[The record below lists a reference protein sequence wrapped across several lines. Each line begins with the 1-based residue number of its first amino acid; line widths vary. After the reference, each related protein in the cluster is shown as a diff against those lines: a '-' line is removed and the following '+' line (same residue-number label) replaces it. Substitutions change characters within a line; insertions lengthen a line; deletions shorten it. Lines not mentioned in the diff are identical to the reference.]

1 MRLFFKIFLCL
12 MLLLFSC
19 SATQA
24 APKSLHHD
32 LQVSLSLRENKI
44 SGLDRISLDPNQT
57 SSLIFY
63 LSKKVHVTKVAV
75 NGRPVAFT
83 FERGRLHVP
92 LSHKKRDR
100 QASVSVAYEG
110 VFNDPV
116 PESPLNTDNPGYGVT
131 GVISEKGVFLQG
143 GSGWYPEIPQ
153 GQATYRIRVDAP
165 EGVLA
170 VTLGKCLGHA
180 SNNGRTLST
189 YESKHPMEGLPLSA
203 ARYVV
208 QEKVKGHVKAATY
221 FFPGTA
227 HLAEAYLDATIRYI
241 TLYEKLF
248 GPYPFDRF
256 AVVENFFPTGYGF
269 PSYTLLGSSV
279 IRLPFIISTS
289 LGHEI
294 AHCWWGNGVYVDYEN
309 GNWSE
314 ALTTYVADYLYKE
327 RASPEEALDYR
338 LQILRKF
345 STLVT
350 PERDFPL
357 REFQTRYDPASQAI
371 GYGKGA
377 MVFHMLRQEVGED
390 VFWGALRDIFRERL
404 FQKTSW
410 KDFQEVFERHCQCS
424 LRRFFQQWL
433 DQKGAPLIS
442 LERVHSSR
450 SNNAWQV
457 SGFLVQA
464 RPLYALQLNL
474 SLESRRQQVTQRI
487 RVSKKETPFQII
499 SDGPPERLIVDP
511 AFDTFRRL
519 YPQEIPPSIN
529 AIKASPSVLIV
540 IAKQAG
546 SGAEIAARTL
556 ALSLGLQRFQIVPE
570 DQLNESAVREND
582 MVILGVPERKELLS
596 GLPPQ
601 VSVGKSGF
609 TLKGKTFSDPSDVF
623 FCVLRHPR
631 KNGGIIALFLPLSTA
646 YAGQVARKVTH
657 YGKYSYLVFS
667 QGINQV
673 KGIWPITES
682 PLIYTWRQRDDQD
695 SRE

>member
-1 MRLFFKIFLCL
+1 MKLLFKIFLCS
-12 MLLLFSC
+12 MLLLFPC
-19 SATQA
+19 SATRA

-32 LQVSLSLRENKI
+32 LQVSLSLLEKKI
-44 SGLDRISLDPNQT
+44 SGLDRISLNPGQT
-57 SSLIFY
+57 SSLLFY
-63 LSKKVHVTKVAV
+63 LSKKVRVTKVEV
-75 NGRPVAFT
+75 NGRSVAFT
-83 FERGRLHVP
+83 FNGGRLHVP
-92 LSHKKRDR
+92 LPVEKRAG
-100 QASVSVAYEG
+100 QVSISIAYEG
-110 VFNDPV
+110 VFDDPV
-116 PESPLNTDNPGYGVT
+116 PESPVNTDNPGYGVT
-131 GVISEKGVFLQG
+131 AVISEKGSFLQA
-143 GSGWYPEIPQ
+143 GSGWYPETPE

-180 SNNGRTLST
+180 THNGRTLST
-189 YESKHPMEGLPLSA
+189 YESKHPVEGLPLSA

-208 QEKVKGHVKAATY
+208 QEKVEGHVKAATY
-221 FFPGTA
+221 LFPRTD

-241 TLYEKLF
+241 TLYEKIF

-279 IRLPFIISTS
+279 IRLPFIIGTS

-294 AHCWWGNGVYVDYEN
+294 AHCWWGNGVYVDYED

-327 RASPEEALDYR
+327 RASPEEARDYR
-338 LQILRKF
+338 LHIFRKF
-345 STLVT
+345 ATLVT
-350 PERDFPL
+350 PEKDFPL
-357 REFQTRYDPASQAI
+357 REFQSRYDPASQAI

-377 MVFHMLRQEVGED
+377 MVFHMLRQELGED
-390 VFWGALRDIFRERL
+390 VFWGTLRDIFRERL

-424 LRRFFQQWL
+424 LRRFFQQWVY
-433 DQKGAPLIS
+433 QKGAPLLS

-450 SNNAWQV
+450 SDNVWRV

-464 RPLYALQLNL
+464 RSLYALQLNL
-474 SLESRRQQVTQRI
+474 SLESGPQQVTQKI
-487 RVSKKETPFQII
+487 SVSNKETPFQMM

-511 AFDTFRRL
+511 DFDSFRRL
-519 YPQEIPPSIN
+519 YSQEIPPSIN

-540 IAKQAG
+540 VTKQAG
-546 SGAEIAARTL
+546 SGAEEAAKTL
-556 ALSLGLQRFQIVPE
+556 PLSLGLRRFQIVRE
-570 DQLNESAVREND
+570 DQLDESAVREND
-582 MVILGVPERKELLS
+582 MVILGVPEKEELLS

-609 TLKGKTFSDPSDVF
+609 TLKGKTFSDPSAVF
-623 FCVLRHPR
+623 FGVFAHPM
-631 KNGGIIALFLPLSTA
+631 GGGRVMALFLPLSTA

-657 YGKYSYLVFS
+657 YGKYSYLIFS
-667 QGINQV
+667 RGFNQV
-673 KGIWPITES
+673 KGIWPISES
-682 PLIYTWRQRDDQD
+682 PLIYTWRQRDDQE
-695 SRE
+695 R

>member
-1 MRLFFKIFLCL
+1 
-12 MLLLFSC
+12 MLLILSC
-19 SATQA
+19 SATEA

-32 LQVSLSLRENKI
+32 LQVSLSLHEKKI
-44 SGLDRISLDPNQT
+44 SGLDRISLNPDQA
-57 SSLIFY
+57 SSLLFY
-63 LSKKVHVTKVAV
+63 LSKKAHVIKVKV
-75 NGRPVAFT
+75 NGRSVAFT
-83 FERGRLHVP
+83 FEEGRLHVP
-92 LSHKKRDR
+92 LSLEKRAG
-100 QASVSVAYEG
+100 QVSLSIAYEG
-110 VFNDPV
+110 VFDDPV
-116 PESPLNTDNPGYGVT
+116 PKSPLNTDNPGYGIT
-131 GVISEKGVFLQG
+131 GVISEKGSFLQA
-143 GSGWYPEIPQ
+143 GSGWYPEMPQ
-153 GQATYRIRVDAP
+153 SQATYRIEVDAP

-170 VTLGKCLGHA
+170 VTLGNCLGHA
-180 SNNGRTLST
+180 TSNGRTLST
-189 YESKHPMEGLPLSA
+189 YESKHPGEGLPLSA

-208 QEKVKGHVKAATY
+208 HEKAEGQVKAATY
-221 FFPGTA
+221 FFPGTT

-241 TLYEKLF
+241 TLYKKLF

-279 IRLPFIISTS
+279 IRLPFIIGTS

-338 LQILRKF
+338 LHILRKF
-345 STLVT
+345 ATLVT

-357 REFQTRYDPASQAI
+357 REFQSRYDPASQAI

-377 MVFHMLRQEVGED
+377 MVFHMLRQELGDD
-390 VFWGALRDIFRERL
+390 VFWGTLREVFRERL

-424 LRRFFQQWL
+424 LRRFFQQWVY
-433 DQKGAPLIS
+433 QKGAPLLS

-450 SNNAWQV
+450 LENAWRV
-457 SGFLVQA
+457 SGFLVQS
-464 RPLYALQLNL
+464 RSLYALQLNL
-474 SLESRRQQVTQRI
+474 SLESGRQQVTQKI
-487 RVSKKETPFQII
+487 RVSNKETPFQII

-511 AFDTFRRL
+511 DFDSFRRL

-529 AIKASPSVLIV
+529 SIKASPSVLLV
-540 IAKQAG
+540 IAKQVG
-546 SGAEIAARTL
+546 PGAEEAAKTL
-556 ALSLGLQRFQIVPE
+556 ALSLGLQRFQVLPE

-582 MVILGVPERKELLS
+582 MVILGVPEKEELLS

-601 VSVGKSGF
+601 VSVGKSAFGI
-609 TLKGKTFSDPSDVF
+609 KGKTFSDPSTVF
-623 FCVLRHPR
+623 FGVFPHPTR
-631 KNGGIIALFLPLSTA
+631 EGGVMALFLPLSKA

-657 YGKYSYLVFS
+657 YGKYSYLIFS
-667 QGINQV
+667 QGFNQV
-673 KGIWPITES
+673 KGIWPISES
-682 PLIYTWRQRDDQD
+682 PLIYKLR
-695 SRE
+695 

>member
-1 MRLFFKIFLCL
+1 

-19 SATQA
+19 SAVRA

-32 LQVSLSLRENKI
+32 LQVSLSLHEKKI
-44 SGLDRISLDPNQT
+44 YGLDRISLNPNQA
-57 SSLIFY
+57 SSLLFY
-63 LSKKVHVTKVAV
+63 LSKKVHVTRVEV
-75 NGRPVAFT
+75 NGSLVAFS
-83 FERGRLHVP
+83 FEEGRLHIP
-92 LSHKKRDR
+92 LALETRSG
-100 QASVSVAYEG
+100 QVSASIAYEG
-110 VFNDPV
+110 VFDDPV
-116 PESPLNTDNPGYGVT
+116 PESPVNTDNPGYGVT
-131 GVISEKGVFLQG
+131 GVISEKGSFLQA
-143 GSGWYPEIPQ
+143 GSGWYPELPQ

-180 SNNGRTLST
+180 TNNGRTLST
-189 YESKHPMEGLPLSA
+189 YESKHPVEGLPLSA
-203 ARYVV
+203 ARYLV
-208 QEKVKGHVKAATY
+208 QEKAEDHVKAATY

-279 IRLPFIISTS
+279 IRLPFIIDTS

-294 AHCWWGNGVYVDYEN
+294 AHCWWGNGVYVDYED

-327 RASPEEALDYR
+327 RASPQAARDYR
-338 LQILRKF
+338 LHILRRF

-350 PERDFPL
+350 PEKDFPL
-357 REFQTRYDPASQAI
+357 NKFQSRHDSASQAI

-377 MVFHMLRQEVGED
+377 MVFHMLRQELGDD
-390 VFWGALRDIFRERL
+390 VFWGTLRDIFKERL
-404 FQKTSW
+404 FLKTSW

-433 DQKGAPLIS
+433 HEKGAPLLS
-442 LERVHSSR
+442 LQRVQSSP
-450 SNNAWQV
+450 SDNTWQV
-457 SGFLVQA
+457 SGYLVQA
-464 RPLYALQLNL
+464 RSPYALKLNL
-474 SLESRRQQVTQRI
+474 RLEGGRQQVTQKI
-487 RVSKKETPFQII
+487 RVSNKETPFQII
-499 SDGPPERLIVDP
+499 SDDPQERLIVDP
-511 AFDTFRRL
+511 DFHSFRRL

-540 IAKQAG
+540 IAKHLG
-546 SGAEIAARTL
+546 PGAEEAARTL
-556 ALSLGLQRFQIVPE
+556 ALSLGLPRFQIVPE
-570 DQLNESAVREND
+570 DQLSESAVLEND
-582 MVILGVPERKELLS
+582 MVILGVPEKEGLLS

-609 TLKGKTFSDPSDVF
+609 ALEGKTFSDPSTVF
-623 FCVLRHPR
+623 FGVFAHPR
-631 KNGGIIALFLPLSTA
+631 RKGGVMALFLPLSTA
-646 YAGQVARKVTH
+646 HAGRVARKVTH
-657 YGKYSYLVFS
+657 YGKYSYLIFS
-667 QGINQV
+667 QGFNQV
-673 KGIWPITES
+673 KGIWPISES
-682 PLIYTWRQRDDQD
+682 PLIYTLR
-695 SRE
+695 

>member
-1 MRLFFKIFLCL
+1 MKLLFKIFLCF

-19 SATQA
+19 PATRA
-24 APKSLHHD
+24 APKSLYHD
-32 LQVSLSLRENKI
+32 LQVSLSLREKKI
-44 SGLDRISLDPNQT
+44 SGLDRISLNPDQA
-57 SSLIFY
+57 SSLLFY
-63 LSKKVHVTKVAV
+63 LSNKAHVTKVEV
-75 NGRPVAFT
+75 NGRSVAFT
-83 FERGRLHVP
+83 FEGGRLHVP
-92 LSHKKRDR
+92 LTLKKRAG
-100 QASVSVAYEG
+100 QVSISIAYEG
-110 VFNDPV
+110 VFDDPV

-131 GVISEKGVFLQG
+131 GVISKKGSFLAA
-143 GSGWYPEIPQ
+143 GSGWYPEMPRSQ
-153 GQATYRIRVDAP
+153 STYRIRVDAP
-165 EGVLA
+165 KGVLA

-180 SNNGRTLST
+180 TNNGRTLST
-189 YESKHPMEGLPLSA
+189 YESKHPVEGLPLSA

-208 QEKVKGHVKAATY
+208 QEKVEGHVKAATY

-269 PSYTLLGSSV
+269 PSYTLLGSRV
-279 IRLPFIISTS
+279 IRLPFIIDTS

-327 RASPEEALDYR
+327 RASPEQALDYR
-338 LQILRKF
+338 LHILRKF

-350 PERDFPL
+350 PERDSPL
-357 REFQTRYDPASQAI
+357 REFQSRYDPASQAI

-377 MVFHMLRQEVGED
+377 MVFHMLRQELGED
-390 VFWGALRDIFRERL
+390 VFWGALRDIFREKL

-433 DQKGAPLIS
+433 YQKGAPLFS
-442 LERVHSSR
+442 LEQVHSSR
-450 SNNAWQV
+450 SDNAWQV

-464 RPLYALQLNL
+464 RSLYALQLTL
-474 SLESRRQQVTQRI
+474 SLESGRQRVTQKI
-487 RVSKKETPFQII
+487 RVSKRETPFQII

-511 AFDTFRRL
+511 DFDSFRRL
-519 YPQEIPPSIN
+519 YPQELPPSIN
-529 AIKASPSVLIV
+529 AIKASPSVLIA
-540 IAKQAG
+540 ITKQAG
-546 SGAEIAARTL
+546 SGAEEAAKTL
-556 ALSLGLQRFQIVPE
+556 ALSLGLRRFQIVPE
-570 DQLNESAVREND
+570 DQLDESAVREND
-582 MVILGVPERKELLS
+582 MVILGVPEKEELLS

-609 TLKGKTFSDPSDVF
+609 ALKGKTFSHPSAVF
-623 FCVLRHPR
+623 FGVFAHPMS
-631 KNGGIIALFLPLSTA
+631 GGRVMALFLPLSPG

-657 YGKYSYLVFS
+657 YGKYSYLIFS
-667 QGINQV
+667 QGFNQV
-673 KGIWPITES
+673 KGIWPISDS
-682 PLIYTWRQRDDQD
+682 PLIHKWRQRD
-695 SRE
+695 E